1 MKRRFLTLLTTAMVL
16 LPVSAS
22 ASPLQSLQSLLAPI
36 ESLQAKFLQTTF
48 ADLGSMDYQQVEGEL
63 VIARPDLLYWY
74 AALPFEQTLVADGQY
89 YWVWDKD
96 LEQATKE
103 DLGDRIA
110 NSPAGLLTSG
120 PDAIGERF
128 TVRLDEVSGDIES
141 YELIPRKADQG
152 YDKVVM
158 TFQNE
163 QPKEVEIH
171 DSFGGA
177 TMLMLKDVQINGRI
191 DAEQFVLDLP
201 SDTDL
206 IDMTR

>member
-1 MKRRFLTLLTTAMVL
+1 MKKILLIAVAA
-16 LPVSAS
+16 LPVLAS

-36 ESLQAKFLQTTF
+36 ESLQANFVQTTF
-48 ADLGSMDYQQVEGEL
+48 SDLSSMDYQQTQGEL
-63 VIARPDLLYWY
+63 IVAKPDRLYWY
-74 AALPFEQTLVADGQY
+74 AAVPFEQTLVADGEY

-103 DLGDRIA
+103 NLGERIA

-120 PDAIGERF
+120 AQVIGERF
-128 TVRLDEVSGDIES
+128 AVRLDEVNGDVES
-141 YELIPRKADQG
+141 YELIPHQADQG
-152 YDKVVM
+152 YEKVVM
-158 TFQNE
+158 TFAGE

-177 TMLMLKDVQINGRI
+177 TMLMLENVVLNGDI
-191 DAEQFVLDLP
+191 TDSLFELALP
-201 SDTDL
+201 DDTDI

>member
-1 MKRRFLTLLTTAMVL
+1 MIKQLKLIGLLL
-16 LPVSAS
+16 LPLTAV

-36 ESLQAKFLQTTF
+36 ESLKAEFLQTTF
-48 ADLGSMDYQQVEGEL
+48 ADLGSMDYSQVEGEL
-63 VIARPDLLYWY
+63 VIAKPDLLYWY

-120 PDAIGERF
+120 PQAIGERF
-128 TVRLDEVSGDIES
+128 TVRIDDVSGDIES
-141 YELIPRKADQG
+141 YELIPHQADQG
-152 YDKVVM
+152 YEKVVM
-158 TFQNE
+158 TFANE
-163 QPKEVEIH
+163 IPKEVEIH

-177 TMLMLKDVQINGRI
+177 TMLMLKNVELNGDI
-191 DAEQFVLDLP
+191 SPAQFQLELP
-201 SDTDL
+201 DDTDL